1 MGGIEHLP
9 CSHLVPSDPFFCGRR
24 TGRVSF
30 VTVTGV
36 CSRGDDLEAVCQW
49 DKLIAGDAP
58 AGLGAAAD
66 SRFPS
71 SIPCTL
77 ASLSA

>member
-1 MGGIEHLP
+1 M
-9 CSHLVPSDPFFCGRR
+9 
-24 TGRVSF
+24 SF